1 MPPKTYKPKS
11 KTAQILIEKT
21 PFFAGLPL
29 DVVGQ
34 IELFS
39 RRGAGRP
46 RATPQQKQ
54 KAQKKQQDTTRMRA
68 RAEKA
73 IKQGKLQEAEQIVNE
88 MNNLGLLGKRAK
100 KLTNQIDKLREV
112 KQMESGMKKQ
122 KEEQEK
128 LLDMLAEDIATQSID
143 EAQEELKQEEAPQLT
158 LEQEEELAEDKKE
171 IRQFLQNDIFSAN
184 EYQYIIG
191 LRNRLISE
199 GLVDKDDK
207 MIRDLKNH
215 ITKLL
220 DDPIVVDDIGK
231 DNVIALQKDL
241 GLSDNKVLELPTPTI
256 SRQPSI
262 EPIDLV
268 KTKNISPQE
277 AQKQVKKMKVVKQF
291 TSEKEALLAK
301 ENQLVFGE
309 LAKQKSTTTQSDLQ
323 HNFTSV
329 DKSKPKE
336 DKPKTNIPYATMPKQ
351 LRNYLRE
358 YLRDNFDLVPDYD
371 ETEFV
376 MDNFVDDETKQRL
389 IENDARAGG
398 KIGEIIQNAR
408 ETQRFVPENIEG
420 NENMTKEERQILFH
434 KLMIENRSV
443 RESVMKGKTNFDNYD
458 MMSGGVN
465 AGLETKTKKDEESV
479 PIKLPD
485 EFRDYEFI
493 LDSKIKDNAE
503 ARELF
508 KGINPNAIIDS
519 GNEELIAAYFAKM
532 NDLSNE
538 QDNREINEA
547 VENIEIL
554 SGGNKDTLFGA
565 TDLLTTRGN
574 LNVRFNQDLPD
585 NIPDNPA
592 PLERGRDARAIP
604 EVDVDAINRENRA
617 DYATTIASGI
627 GVLGNAY
634 RGIFGK
640 NDIPASR
647 GQNDILEDINQN
659 IRLIGKRGIY
669 GDDKS
674 LKTDDDMY
682 EGTTLD
688 KRLSSLREFR
698 NQRILGENN
707 PEMLGQHAQAAEQDD
722 ALRNA
727 MMFNRGAGGAQGATL
742 QQLRQQEFAYNQAN
756 RRVSHDGR
764 QFIRGGRGTQ
774 IKIEQEYDP

>member
-1 MPPKTYKPKS
+1 MPAKGKAKEKPVAKIPYVPERPTI
-11 KTAQILIEKT
+11 KAIMKYT
-21 PFFAGLPL
+21 PVGDLPL
-29 DVVGQ
+29 ELVEQ
-34 IELFS
+34 IDLFS
-39 RRGAGRP
+39 RRGRGRP
-46 RATPQQKQ
+46 KSTPQQK
-54 KAQKKQQDTTRMRA
+54 KQSTEKENETKRLRA
-68 RAEKA
+68 RANRAFDDGRLEDAKA
-73 IKQGKLQEAEQIVNE
+73 TINEMRQKGLLGVRSKKLQERLMEFEEKKTTQQIKKDENVILDKQAEAVSRKAIE
-88 MNNLGLLGKRAK
+88 DA
-100 KLTNQIDKLREV
+100 
-112 KQMESGMKKQ
+112 Q
-122 KEEQEK
+122 KELIEEI
-128 LLDMLAEDIATQSID
+128 LAEEVNVDLPQVID
-143 EAQEELKQEEAPQLT
+143 MMPIKETMVLRGAESKTALPPQKQLT
-158 LEQEEELAEDKKE
+158 ESEMKSLEE
-171 IRQFLQNDIFSAN
+171 IAN
-184 EYQYIIG
+184 EYVKIH
-191 LRNRLISE
+191 
-199 GLVDKDDK
+199 K
-207 MIRDLKNH
+207 M
-215 ITKLL
+215 
-220 DDPIVVDDIGK
+220 
-231 DNVIALQKDL
+231 
-241 GLSDNKVLELPTPTI
+241 TPT
-256 SRQPSI
+256 
-262 EPIDLV
+262 
-268 KTKNISPQE
+268 E
-277 AQKQVKKMKVVKQF
+277 AIKKAKKMTAVQQF
-291 TSEKEALLAK
+291 SSDKEALLAK

-309 LAKQKSTTTQSDLQ
+309 LAKPKSTTTQSDLQ
-323 HNFTSV
+323 QNFVSV

-336 DKPKTNIPYATMPKQ
+336 DKPKTNIPYATIPKQ
-351 LRNYLRE
+351 LRNYLRD

-376 MDNFVDDETKQRL
+376 MDNFVDDETKERL
-389 IENDARAGG
+389 LENDARAGG

-538 QDNREINEA
+538 QDTREINEA

-604 EVDVDAINRENRA
+604 EVNVDAINRENRA

-627 GVLGNAY
+627 GVLSNAY

-688 KRLSSLREFR
+688 KRLSSLREFK
-698 NQRILGENN
+698 NQRILGEKN
-707 PEMLGQHAQAAEQDD
+707 PQMLDQHAEATQDD

-727 MMFNRGAGGAQGATL
+727 MAFNKGVSGAQGASL
-742 QQLRQQEFAYNQAN
+742 QQLRQAEFAYKQAN
-756 RRVSHDGR
+756 RRISHDGR